1 MSISL
6 KLSQLTVMLTDTI
19 VTDINECLTNNGGC
33 SHSCNNTEG
42 SYQCECP
49 VDHVLQPDKLNCLKS
64 ELLLM

>member
-1 MSISL
+1 
-6 KLSQLTVMLTDTI
+6 MLTDTI

-33 SHSCNNTEG
+33 SHDCNNTEG

-49 VDHVLQPDKLNCLKS
+49 VDHVLQSDKLNCLKS